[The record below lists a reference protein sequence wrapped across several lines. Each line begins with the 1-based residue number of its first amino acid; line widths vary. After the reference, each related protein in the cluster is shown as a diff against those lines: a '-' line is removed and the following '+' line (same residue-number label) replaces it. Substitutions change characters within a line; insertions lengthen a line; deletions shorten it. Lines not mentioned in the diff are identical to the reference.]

1 MADPHAYGEAVL
13 LAEWLSERELT
24 GLRVAV
30 AGPRELRR
38 AVHDHG
44 GALVALDL
52 APVPVD
58 LLLVAGMAPSYARP
72 SWYHAGTLRPGGL
85 LVLVARLGSAA
96 DLGEA
101 VAALRVEGL
110 QCRSFEELY
119 EPGDSGDGLRFLR
132 LVQHRPADDSAV
144 AP

>member
-1 MADPHAYGEAVL
+1 MADPHACGEAGL

-30 AGPRELRR
+30 AGPRGLRR
-38 AVHDHG
+38 AVRDHG

-52 APVPVD
+52 ALEPVD
-58 LLLVAGMAPSYARP
+58 LLLVAGMDAGYARP

-96 DLGEA
+96 NLGEA
-101 VAALRVEGL
+101 VAALLVGGL
-110 QCRSFEELY
+110 RCHSFEELY
-119 EPGDSGDGLRFLR
+119 EPGGSSDGLRFLR
-132 LVQHRPADDSAV
+132 LVQHRPADDPTV